1 MLFARIPINV
11 SFLLWFAPVINEHL
25 RQHIVELIAISS
37 KERVLHWKQEK
48 YTDIT
53 NHLQRL
59 QIWRNILFL
68 PPLPLYQEN
77 RTYKSG
83 ISSSDDYLHYLGL
96 YHLFHILS
104 WLHRLWEKWMG
115 VSQREIIV
123 WLSSNLPRCLLT
135 GAKKAKGQKNLKKL
149 IPKSQTQT

>member
-1 MLFARIPINV
+1 MFSYNKQPWTIVPLIWHLKVGFYCVYMLFVRIPINV

-25 RQHIVELIAISS
+25 QQHIVELIAISS

-48 YTDIT
+48 HTGIR
-53 NHLQRL
+53 NHLHKL

-68 PPLPLYQEN
+68 PPLPLHQEN

-83 ISSSDDYLHYLGL
+83 ISSSDDYLDYLGL

-104 WLHRLWEKWMG
+104 WLHRLWEKWMEE
-115 VSQREIIV
+115 SQGERIVMIIF
-123 WLSSNLPRCLLT
+123 
-135 GAKKAKGQKNLKKL
+135 
-149 IPKSQTQT
+149 